1 MQGLLEG
8 DQHWYDTLNEA
19 IQRAPFQLRLLFA
32 TICGFGEVKDIPEQ
46 WFRYKDALSEDFV
59 RQYSEDS
66 GPQYALA
73 EIGEFLNLFSRKD
86 ENIPTVSRT
95 ILGPVT
101 SEEANSIK
109 GASTNAEKA
118 EVIADHFVQQF
129 QINDIGNPSTENTVK
144 TSIENFD
151 PTAPTLKYRKVRLS
165 EITEYIKNTKINKA
179 PGIDGI
185 TNKMLKN
192 LPLKIL
198 IKLANLYN
206 YMFKLKYF
214 PHCWKTAR
222 ILPILNPGK
231 DPTKPISYRP
241 ISLLPTLSK
250 LGEKLI
256 LTRYLKHARRIRI
269 PIPQQ
274 FGFTPKLST
283 THQLL
288 RVVEYILEGKSSK
301 LITAAIFLDIAKA
314 FDKVW
319 TQGLIHKLI
328 SYNFPHYIIAII
340 QSYLQDRHFTVS
352 VNNTDSTPRTIS
364 ACVPQGGGILAPII
378 FLCFMNDIP
387 KQKNITLSLYAD
399 DTAIIAQGKTPQE
412 FVSALQSYIKNHE
425 IWLTSWKIQLNVD
438 KTEAIIFS
446 RISNCPVVHL
456 FGTPIPW
463 KNEVKYLGVTLDRG
477 LTFKSHIDRI
487 REKFNDSFRRQ
498 YSLICR
504 NSKLSLNNKLLI
516 YLAYL
521 RPILAYASPVWA
533 CTAKTHLHKLEVLE
547 NKTIRMITN
556 ARWYHRNTDLKIA
569 LNIPS
574 LKEFIQKLARKF
586 FNNIQ
591 NIDNSTLQKIPY
603 YDGSLQTNRKRPR
616 SILFR

>member
-1 MQGLLEG
+1 
-8 DQHWYDTLNEA
+8 
-19 IQRAPFQLRLLFA
+19 
-32 TICGFGEVKDIPEQ
+32 
-46 WFRYKDALSEDFV
+46 
-59 RQYSEDS
+59 
-66 GPQYALA
+66 
-73 EIGEFLNLFSRKD
+73 
-86 ENIPTVSRT
+86 
-95 ILGPVT
+95 
-101 SEEANSIK
+101 
-109 GASTNAEKA
+109 
-118 EVIADHFVQQF
+118 
-129 QINDIGNPSTENTVK
+129 
-144 TSIENFD
+144 
-151 PTAPTLKYRKVRLS
+151 
-165 EITEYIKNTKINKA
+165 
-179 PGIDGI
+179 
-185 TNKMLKN
+185 
-192 LPLKIL
+192 
-198 IKLANLYN
+198 
-206 YMFKLKYF
+206 
-214 PHCWKTAR
+214 
-222 ILPILNPGK
+222 
-231 DPTKPISYRP
+231 
-241 ISLLPTLSK
+241 
-250 LGEKLI
+250 
-256 LTRYLKHARRIRI
+256 
-269 PIPQQ
+269 
-274 FGFTPKLST
+274 
-283 THQLL
+283 
-288 RVVEYILEGKSSK
+288 
-301 LITAAIFLDIAKA
+301 
-314 FDKVW
+314 
-319 TQGLIHKLI
+319 
-328 SYNFPHYIIAII
+328 
-340 QSYLQDRHFTVS
+340 
-352 VNNTDSTPRTIS
+352 
-364 ACVPQGGGILAPII
+364 
-378 FLCFMNDIP
+378 MNDIP

-412 FVSALQSYIKNHE
+412 FVSALQSYIKNLE

-556 ARWYHRNTDLKIA
+556 ARWYHRNNDLKIA

-574 LKEFIQKLARKF
+574 LKEFILKLARKF

-616 SILFR
+616 SILHR